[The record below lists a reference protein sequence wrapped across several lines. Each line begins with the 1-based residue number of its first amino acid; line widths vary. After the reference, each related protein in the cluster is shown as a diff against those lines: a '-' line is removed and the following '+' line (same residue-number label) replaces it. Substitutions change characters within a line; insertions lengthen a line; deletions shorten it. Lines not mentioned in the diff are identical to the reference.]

1 MNIEKETAVLS
12 ANVKYLR
19 AHYHL
24 TKAEM
29 AGIMGVCLKTL
40 STLENGE
47 MPKKLKC
54 DALIRLST
62 HFHLP
67 VNDLLYTELTD
78 K

>member
-19 AHYHL
+19 EHYHL
-24 TKAEM
+24 TRAEM
-29 AGIMGVCLKTL
+29 AGIMGVGLNTL

-47 MPKKLKC
+47 MPKRLKS
-54 DALIRLST
+54 DSLILLSR

-67 VNDLLYTELTD
+67 VNDLLYTELKD
-78 K
+78 I